1 MDFMNRSASQPAHNN
16 RPTNETESSS
26 FGPVSAKVGKKPSRF
41 SGFFKTGS
49 VVLLILVALLVAA
62 VVVLL
67 GTGGSDKESKLVDTN
82 NLQAVFLTNQ
92 QVYFGNITNI
102 NNHYIT
108 LNNIYY
114 LTTNQQVQPTSGDSA
129 DKNANS
135 QVSLVKLGCELHAP
149 QDQMTINRDQ
159 VTFWENLK
167 DSGQVATAVK
177 QYKEQNPNGQDCSA
191 TNQQTST
198 GDQSQTKQ

>member
-1 MDFMNRSASQPAHNN
+1 MDFMNRSASQPAHTN
-16 RPTNETESSS
+16 RPANESETSS
-26 FGPVSAKVGKKPSRF
+26 FGPVATKLGKKPSRF
-41 SGFFKTGS
+41 SRLAKTGS
-49 VVLLILVALLVAA
+49 IALLILVTLLVAG

-67 GTGGSDKESKLVDTN
+67 GTGANNKESKLVDTK

-102 NNHYIT
+102 NSRYIT
-108 LNNIYY
+108 LGNIYY
-114 LTTNQQVQPTSGDSA
+114 LTTNQQVQPTSGTNSTS
-129 DKNANS
+129 NANS

-167 DSGQVATAVK
+167 GDGQVAKAVQ
-177 QYKEQNPNGQDCSA
+177 QYRDQNPNGQNCA
-191 TNQQTST
+191 TASQQTST
-198 GDQSQTKQ
+198 DTTKK